1 MPQPTELF
9 TKAVQLARGE
19 FYLDAIEQFRAVVEM
34 EDAEGLAD
42 DAVYNI
48 GLCFFK
54 MKAFQRAARQFR
66 RVIDEYPETTIAGEE
81 CPGEFGR
88 TAAKAHLGLLMCALA
103 TGDLAEADAQLAAL
117 EQYPGSY
124 VLEGEEQTRRTFHE
138 LGEELIE
145 NYDES
150 TVVGNEGRRMRK
162 SE

>member
-9 TKAVQLARGE
+9 ARAVQLAQGE
-19 FYLDAIEQFRAVVEM
+19 FYLDAIEQFRSLVEM
-34 EDAEGLAD
+34 EDAEGLDD
-42 DAVYNI
+42 DAAYNI

-54 MKAFQRAARQFR
+54 MKAFQRAAEQFR
-66 RVIDEYPETTIAGEE
+66 RVIEEYPEATIAGEE

-103 TGDLAEADAQLAAL
+103 TGNRTEADAQLAAL
-117 EQYPGSY
+117 QQYPDSY

-150 TVVGNEGRRMRK
+150 TVVANE
-162 SE
+162 E